1 MNGLSVWSN
10 LLYAWAHKDPW
21 AALGAVHLF
30 QKEDTRCIEQAA
42 GSCAMC
48 MVVVVLVAKERK
60 GRNKRTRTAFYID
73 WDILHLA
80 SAQTTL
86 S

>member
-1 MNGLSVWSN
+1 MV
-10 LLYAWAHKDPW
+10 HKDPW

-30 QKEDTRCIEQAA
+30 QKEDTRRIEQAA
-42 GSCAMC
+42 DSCAVYVC
-48 MVVVVLVAKERK
+48 MFIVKERK

-73 WDILHLA
+73 WLYSFA

-86 S
+86 DK